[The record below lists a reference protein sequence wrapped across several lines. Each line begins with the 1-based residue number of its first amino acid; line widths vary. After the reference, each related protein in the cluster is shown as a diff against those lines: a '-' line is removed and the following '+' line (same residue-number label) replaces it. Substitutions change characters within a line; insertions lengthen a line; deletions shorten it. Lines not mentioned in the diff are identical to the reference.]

1 MRKGQIIFL
10 LFSIAIV
17 LFGLNLILG
26 PVTIP
31 FKTLFNLI
39 KGSGVDDLSHNIVF
53 QIRFPQT
60 LTAIFAGAGL
70 ATAGLLMQTLFRNPL
85 AGPDVLGITSGAGL
99 GVAVI
104 TMFTGAWIVYMPQL
118 GVLGLIL
125 SAMAGAMVVLLTI
138 LALSQRIK
146 DNAMLL
152 IIGLMMGYI
161 SSAVVGVL
169 TVYSSAEN
177 LQAFTLWGL
186 GTFSAVSWDRMNWFA
201 GVTVL
206 SLAMAM
212 LLPKPLNMLLMG
224 ERYASNLGLRVGRA
238 RFIVLFCA
246 GLLTAVV
253 TAFCGPIAFIGVATP
268 HITRL
273 AIGGSDHRILLPANM
288 LIGASVALLC
298 NLISR
303 MPGIEGALPINA
315 VTSLMGAPIVIW
327 VVLTRNKRKFL

>member
-1 MRKGQIIFL
+1 MKKGRPFL
-10 LFSIAIV
+10 LP
-17 LFGLNLILG
+17 LFIGILLFILNLMLG
-26 PVTIP
+26 PVKIPIRTI
-31 FKTLFNLI
+31 LNI
-39 KGSGVDDLSHNIVF
+39 MQGYSVDDLSTNILF
-53 QIRFPQT
+53 QIRLPQS
-60 LTAIFAGAGL
+60 LTAIFAGAAL

-85 AGPDVLGITSGAGL
+85 AGPDVLGISSGASL
-99 GVAVI
+99 GVALV
-104 TMFTGAWIVYMPQL
+104 TMFTGAWFAFMPQL
-118 GVLGLIL
+118 GILSLIL
-125 SAMAGAMVVLLTI
+125 SALLGALVVLLII
-138 LALSQRIK
+138 LALSHRIK

-152 IIGLMMGYI
+152 ITGLMMGYI

-186 GTFSAVSWDRMNWFA
+186 GTFSAVGWDRMYYFTA
-201 GVTVL
+201 ATILGL
-206 SLAMAM
+206 LMAL
-212 LLPKPLNMLLMG
+212 LLPKPLNTLLLG
-224 ERYASNLGLRVGRA
+224 ERYARNLGLRISQT

-273 AIGGSDHRILLPANM
+273 TIGGSDHKTLLPANM

-298 NLISR
+298 NLIAR

-315 VTSLMGAPIVIW
+315 VTSLMGAPVVIW
-327 VVLTRNKRKFL
+327 VVLTRHKRKYL

>member
-10 LFSIAIV
+10 LFSISFI
-17 LFGLNLILG
+17 LFGLNLLLG

-31 FKTLFNLI
+31 ARTLFSLI
-39 KGSGVDDLSHNIVF
+39 KGSVVDDLSRNILL
-53 QIRFPQT
+53 QIRFPQSV
-60 LTAIFAGAGL
+60 TAILAGAGL

-85 AGPDVLGITSGAGL
+85 AGPDVLGITSGASL

-118 GVLGLIL
+118 GVLSLIL
-125 SAMAGAMVVLLTI
+125 SAMAGAMVVMLTI

-152 IIGLMMGYI
+152 ITGLMMGYI

-186 GTFSAVSWDRMNWFA
+186 GTFSSVSWDRMNYFA
-201 GVTVL
+201 GVTIIAL
-206 SLAMAM
+206 FMAM

-224 ERYASNLGLRVGRA
+224 ERYASNLGLRVERS

-298 NLISR
+298 NLIAR
-303 MPGIEGALPINA
+303 MPGVEGALPINA

-327 VVLTRNKRKFL
+327 VVLTRHKRKYL

>member
-1 MRKGQIIFL
+1 MRKSQIIFL
-10 LFSIAIV
+10 LFSIAIL

-31 FKTLFNLI
+31 ISTLFNLI
-39 KGSGVDDLSHNIVF
+39 KGGNVDDLSHNIVL

-118 GVLGLIL
+118 GVLSLIL

-161 SSAVVGVL
+161 SSAIVGVL
-169 TVYSSAEN
+169 TVYSTAEN

-186 GTFSAVSWDRMNWFA
+186 GTFSAVSWDRMNWYA
-201 GVTVL
+201 GVTIAALV
-206 SLAMAM
+206 MAL

-238 RFIVLFCA
+238 RVIVLFCA

-273 AIGGSDHRILLPANM
+273 AIGGSDHRIILPANM

-298 NLISR
+298 NLIAR

-327 VVLTRNKRKFL
+327 VVLTRNKRKYL

>member
-1 MRKGQIIFL
+1 
-10 LFSIAIV
+10 
-17 LFGLNLILG
+17 
-26 PVTIP
+26 
-31 FKTLFNLI
+31 
-39 KGSGVDDLSHNIVF
+39 
-53 QIRFPQT
+53 
-60 LTAIFAGAGL
+60 
-70 ATAGLLMQTLFRNPL
+70 
-85 AGPDVLGITSGAGL
+85 
-99 GVAVI
+99 
-104 TMFTGAWIVYMPQL
+104 
-118 GVLGLIL
+118 VLGLIL

-138 LALSQRIK
+138 LALSKRIK

-152 IIGLMMGYI
+152 IIGLMLGYI

-201 GVTVL
+201 GVTVVTL
-206 SLAMAM
+206 FMAM

-224 ERYASNLGLRVGRA
+224 ERYASNLGLRVERA

-253 TAFCGPIAFIGVATP
+253 TAFCGPIAFIGIATP

-327 VVLTRNKRKFL
+327 VVLTRNKRKYL

>member
-10 LFSIAIV
+10 LFSIAIL

-31 FKTLFNLI
+31 IRTLFNLI
-39 KGSGVDDLSHNIVF
+39 KGGNVDDLSHNIVL

-118 GVLGLIL
+118 GVLSLIL

-161 SSAVVGVL
+161 SSAIVGVL
-169 TVYSSAEN
+169 TVYSTAEN

-201 GVTVL
+201 GVTIAALV
-206 SLAMAM
+206 MAL

-288 LIGASVALLC
+288 LIGASVALFC
-298 NLISR
+298 NLIAR
-303 MPGIEGALPINA
+303 MPGVEGALPINA

-327 VVLTRNKRKFL
+327 VVLTRNKRKYL

>member
-10 LFSIAIV
+10 LFSIAIL

-31 FKTLFNLI
+31 LHTLFNLI
-39 KGSGVDDLSHNIVF
+39 KGGNVDDLSHNIVF

-118 GVLGLIL
+118 GVLSLIL

-146 DNAMLL
+146 ENAMLL

-161 SSAVVGVL
+161 SSAIVGVL

-201 GVTVL
+201 GVTVAAL
-206 SLAMAM
+206 VMAM

-224 ERYASNLGLRVGRA
+224 ERYASNLGLRVERA

-298 NLISR
+298 NLIAR
-303 MPGIEGALPINA
+303 MPGVEGALPINA

-327 VVLTRNKRKFL
+327 VVLTRNKRKYL

>member
-10 LFSIAIV
+10 LFSIAIL

-31 FKTLFNLI
+31 VRTLFNLI
-39 KGSGVDDLSHNIVF
+39 KGASVDDLSHNIVF

-118 GVLGLIL
+118 GVLSLIL

-161 SSAVVGVL
+161 SSAIVGVL
-169 TVYSSAEN
+169 TVYSTAEN

-201 GVTVL
+201 GVTIAALV
-206 SLAMAM
+206 MAM

-298 NLISR
+298 NLIAR

-327 VVLTRNKRKFL
+327 VVLTRNKRKYL

>member
-1 MRKGQIIFL
+1 MRKGQIIL
-10 LFSIAIV
+10 LLVFIAIL

-31 FKTLFNLI
+31 IRTLLYLLT
-39 KGSGVDDLSHNIVF
+39 GSGVDDLSRNIVF

-104 TMFTGAWIVYMPQL
+104 TMFTGAWIVYMPQI

-161 SSAVVGVL
+161 SSAIVGVL

-177 LQAFTLWGL
+177 LQSFTLWGL

-201 GVTVL
+201 GVTIL
-206 SLAMAM
+206 SLLMAL
-212 LLPKPLNMLLMG
+212 LLPKTLNMLLIG

-273 AIGGSDHRILLPANM
+273 AIGGSDHKLLLPANM

-327 VVLTRNKRKFL
+327 VVLTRNKRKYL

>member
-10 LFSIAIV
+10 LISIAIL

-31 FKTLFNLI
+31 ISTLLNLI
-39 KGSGVDDLSHNIVF
+39 KGGSVDDLSHNIVF

-99 GVAVI
+99 GVAVV
-104 TMFTGAWIVYMPQL
+104 TMFTGAWIAYMPQL
-118 GVLGLIL
+118 GVLSLIL

-161 SSAVVGVL
+161 SSAIVGVL
-169 TVYSSAEN
+169 TVYSTAEN

-201 GVTVL
+201 GVTVAAL
-206 SLAMAM
+206 VMAL

-224 ERYASNLGLRVGRA
+224 ERYASNLGLRVERA

-288 LIGASVALLC
+288 LIGASVALFC
-298 NLISR
+298 NLIAR
-303 MPGIEGALPINA
+303 MPGVEGALPINA

-327 VVLTRNKRKFL
+327 VVLTRNKRKYL

>member
-10 LFSIAIV
+10 LFSIAIL

-31 FKTLFNLI
+31 ISTLFNLI
-39 KGSGVDDLSHNIVF
+39 KGGSVDDLSHNIVF

-118 GVLGLIL
+118 GILSLIL
-125 SAMAGAMVVLLTI
+125 SAMTGAMFVLLTI
-138 LALSQRIK
+138 LLLSQRIK

-161 SSAVVGVL
+161 SSAIVGVL
-169 TVYSSAEN
+169 TVYSTAEN
-177 LQAFTLWGL
+177 LQSFTLWGL

-201 GVTVL
+201 GVTIAALV
-206 SLAMAM
+206 MAL

-224 ERYASNLGLRVGRA
+224 ERYASNLGLRVERA
-238 RFIVLFCA
+238 RVIVLFCA
-246 GLLTAVV
+246 GLLTSVV

-288 LIGASVALLC
+288 LIGASVALFC
-298 NLISR
+298 NLIAR
-303 MPGIEGALPINA
+303 MPGVEGALPINA

-327 VVLTRNKRKFL
+327 VVLTRNKRKYI

>member
-10 LFSIAIV
+10 LFSIAIL

-31 FKTLFNLI
+31 LRTLFNLI
-39 KGSGVDDLSHNIVF
+39 MGGNVDDLSHNIVF

-85 AGPDVLGITSGAGL
+85 AGPDVLCITSGAGL

-118 GVLGLIL
+118 GVLSLIL

-161 SSAVVGVL
+161 SSAIVGVI
-169 TVYSSAEN
+169 TVYSTAEN

-201 GVTVL
+201 GVTIAALV
-206 SLAMAM
+206 MAM

-224 ERYASNLGLRVGRA
+224 ERYASNLGLRVERA

-288 LIGASVALLC
+288 LIGASVALFC
-298 NLISR
+298 NLVAR
-303 MPGIEGALPINA
+303 MPGVEGALPINA

-327 VVLTRNKRKFL
+327 VVLTRNKRKYL

>member
-10 LFSIAIV
+10 LFSIAII
-17 LFGLNLILG
+17 LFGLNLMLG

-31 FKTLFNLI
+31 ARTLFKLI
-39 KGSGVDDLSHNIVF
+39 KGAVVDDLSRNILL
-53 QIRFPQT
+53 QIRFPQSV
-60 LTAIFAGAGL
+60 TAILAGAGL

-85 AGPDVLGITSGAGL
+85 AGPDVLGITSGASL

-118 GVLGLIL
+118 GVLSLIL
-125 SAMAGAMVVLLTI
+125 SAMAGAMAVLLTI

-152 IIGLMMGYI
+152 ITGLMMGYI
-161 SSAVVGVL
+161 SSAAVGVL

-186 GTFSAVSWDRMNWFA
+186 GTFSSVSWDRMNYFA
-201 GVTVL
+201 GFTIIAL
-206 SLAMAM
+206 LMAM
-212 LLPKPLNMLLMG
+212 LLTKPLNMLLMG
-224 ERYASNLGLRVGRA
+224 ERYASNLGLRVGKA

-246 GLLTAVV
+246 GLLTAAV

-298 NLISR
+298 NLIAR
-303 MPGIEGALPINA
+303 MPGVEGALPINA

-327 VVLTRNKRKFL
+327 VVLTRHKRKYL

>member
-10 LFSIAIV
+10 LFSIAIL
-17 LFGLNLILG
+17 LFGLNLVLG

-31 FKTLFNLI
+31 LRTLFNLL
-39 KGSGVDDLSHNIVF
+39 KGGNIDDLSYNIVF

-60 LTAIFAGAGL
+60 LTAIFAGASL

-104 TMFTGAWIVYMPQL
+104 TMFTGAWIAYMPHL
-118 GVLGLIL
+118 GILSLIL
-125 SAMAGAMVVLLTI
+125 SAMTGAMFVLLTI
-138 LALSQRIK
+138 LMLSQRIK

-161 SSAVVGVL
+161 SSAIVGVL
-169 TVYSSAEN
+169 TVYSTAEN
-177 LQAFTLWGL
+177 LQSFTLWGL

-201 GVTVL
+201 GVTIAALV
-206 SLAMAM
+206 MAL

-238 RFIVLFCA
+238 RVIVLFCA

-298 NLISR
+298 NLIAR

-327 VVLTRNKRKFL
+327 VVLTRNKRKYL

>member
-10 LFSIAIV
+10 LFSIAIL

-31 FKTLFNLI
+31 ISTLFNLI
-39 KGSGVDDLSHNIVF
+39 KGGSVDDLSHNIVF

-118 GVLGLIL
+118 GVLSLIL

-161 SSAVVGVL
+161 SSAIVGVL
-169 TVYSSAEN
+169 TVYSTAEN

-201 GVTVL
+201 GVTIAAL
-206 SLAMAM
+206 TMAM

-224 ERYASNLGLRVGRA
+224 ERYASNLGLRVERA

-288 LIGASVALLC
+288 LIGASVALFC
-298 NLISR
+298 NLIAR
-303 MPGIEGALPINA
+303 MPGVEGALPINA

-327 VVLTRNKRKFL
+327 VVLTRNKRKYL

>member
-10 LFSIAIV
+10 LFSIAIL

-31 FKTLFNLI
+31 LRTLFNLL
-39 KGSGVDDLSHNIVF
+39 KGGSVDDLSRNIVF

-118 GVLGLIL
+118 GVLSLIL

-161 SSAVVGVL
+161 SSAIVGVL
-169 TVYSSAEN
+169 TVYSTAEN

-201 GVTVL
+201 GVTIAALV
-206 SLAMAM
+206 MAL

-224 ERYASNLGLRVGRA
+224 ERYASNLGLRVERA
-238 RFIVLFCA
+238 RVIVLFCA

-288 LIGASVALLC
+288 LIGASVALFC
-298 NLISR
+298 NLIAR
-303 MPGIEGALPINA
+303 MPGVEGALPINA

-327 VVLTRNKRKFL
+327 VVLTRNKRKYL

>member
-1 MRKGQIIFL
+1 MKTGQIFIL
-10 LFSIAIV
+10 LFLIV
-17 LFGLNLILG
+17 LLLFGLNLMLG
-26 PVTIP
+26 PVNVP
-31 FKTLFNLI
+31 VRTLFNLM
-39 KGSGVDDLSHNIVF
+39 KGSRVDNLSSNIVL

-118 GVLGLIL
+118 GVLSLIL
-125 SAMAGAMVVLLTI
+125 SALVGAMVVLFAI
-138 LALSQRIK
+138 LALSHRIK

-152 IIGLMMGYI
+152 ITGLMMGYI
-161 SSAVVGVL
+161 SSAIVGVL

-201 GVTVL
+201 GVTIAAL
-206 SLAMAM
+206 LMAM

-224 ERYASNLGLRVGRA
+224 ERYASNLGLRVERA

-246 GLLTAVV
+246 GLLTAAI

-303 MPGIEGALPINA
+303 MPGVEGALPINA

-327 VVLTRNKRKFL
+327 VVLTRHKRKYA

>member
-10 LFSIAIV
+10 LFSIAIL

-31 FKTLFNLI
+31 VRTLLNLI
-39 KGSGVDDLSHNIVF
+39 KGASVDDLSHNIVF

-118 GVLGLIL
+118 GVLSLIL

-152 IIGLMMGYI
+152 IIGLMLGYI
-161 SSAVVGVL
+161 SSAIVGVL

-201 GVTVL
+201 GVTIVAL
-206 SLAMAM
+206 VMAM

-224 ERYASNLGLRVGRA
+224 ERYASNLGLRVERA

-298 NLISR
+298 NLIAR
-303 MPGIEGALPINA
+303 MPGVEGALPINA

-327 VVLTRNKRKFL
+327 VVLTRNKRKYL

>member
-1 MRKGQIIFL
+1 MRQRQIIFL
-10 LFSIAIV
+10 LFSIAF
-17 LFGLNLILG
+17 LLLGLNLMLG

-31 FKTLFNLI
+31 LRTLFNLI
-39 KGSGVDDLSHNIVF
+39 KGASIDDLSNNIIF
-53 QIRFPQT
+53 QIRLPQT
-60 LTAIFAGAGL
+60 LTAILAGAGL

-104 TMFTGAWIVYMPQL
+104 TMFTGAWIMYMPQL
-118 GVLGLIL
+118 GVLSLIL

-152 IIGLMMGYI
+152 ITGLMMGYI

-186 GTFSAVSWDRMNWFA
+186 GTFSTVSWDRMNWFA
-201 GVTVL
+201 FVTIVAL
-206 SLAMAM
+206 SMAM

-224 ERYASNLGLRVGRA
+224 ERYASNLGLRVGKA

-298 NLISR
+298 NLIAR
-303 MPGIEGALPINA
+303 MPGVEGALPINA

-327 VVLTRNKRKFL
+327 VVLTRHKRKYL

>member
-1 MRKGQIIFL
+1 MRKGPIIFL
-10 LFSIAIV
+10 LFSIAII
-17 LFGLNLILG
+17 LFVLNLMLG

-31 FKTLFNLI
+31 VGTLFSLM
-39 KGSGVDDLSHNIVF
+39 KGTVVDDLSRNILL
-53 QIRFPQT
+53 QIRFPQS
-60 LTAIFAGAGL
+60 LTAIMAGAGL

-99 GVAVI
+99 GVAVV

-118 GVLGLIL
+118 GVLSLIL

-152 IIGLMMGYI
+152 ITGLMMGYI
-161 SSAVVGVL
+161 SSAAVGVL

-201 GVTVL
+201 GFTIVAL
-206 SLAMAM
+206 FMAM
-212 LLPKPLNMLLMG
+212 LLTKPLNMLLIG
-224 ERYASNLGLRVGRA
+224 ERYASNLGLRVGRT

-246 GLLTAVV
+246 GLLTASV

-273 AIGGSDHRILLPANM
+273 ALGGSDHRILLPANM

-298 NLISR
+298 NLIAR
-303 MPGIEGALPINA
+303 MPGVEGALPINA

-327 VVLTRNKRKFL
+327 VVLTRHKRKYA

>member
-31 FKTLFNLI
+31 VRTLFNLL
-39 KGSGVDDLSHNIVF
+39 KGAGTDDLSGNIVF
-53 QIRFPQT
+53 QIRLPQT

-118 GVLGLIL
+118 GVLSLIL
-125 SAMAGAMVVLLTI
+125 SALAGAMVVLLTI

-161 SSAVVGVL
+161 SSAAVGVL

-186 GTFSAVSWDRMNWFA
+186 GTFSSVSWDRMSWFA
-201 GVTVL
+201 TITVFTL
-206 SLAMAM
+206 LMAM

-224 ERYASNLGLRVGRA
+224 ERYASNLGLRVSRA
-238 RFIVLFCA
+238 RLIVLCCA

-273 AIGGSDHRILLPANM
+273 AIGGSDHRMLLPANM

-298 NLISR
+298 NLIAR
-303 MPGIEGALPINA
+303 MPGVEGALPINA

-327 VVLTRNKRKFL
+327 VVLTRNKRKYL

>member
-1 MRKGQIIFL
+1 MRKGQIIL
-10 LFSIAIV
+10 LLVSITIL

-31 FKTLFNLI
+31 LRTLLNLI
-39 KGSGVDDLSHNIVF
+39 KGSGVDDLSRNIVF

-99 GVAVI
+99 GVAVT
-104 TMFTGAWIVYMPQL
+104 TMFTGAWIVYMPQI

-177 LQAFTLWGL
+177 LQSFTLWGL

-201 GVTVL
+201 GVTI
-206 SLAMAM
+206 LALFMAL

-224 ERYASNLGLRVGRA
+224 ERYASNLGLRVERS
-238 RFIVLFCA
+238 RLIVLFCA

-273 AIGGSDHRILLPANM
+273 AIGGSDHKLLLPANM

-327 VVLTRNKRKFL
+327 VVLTRNKRKYL

>member
-1 MRKGQIIFL
+1 MKKGQIILL
-10 LFSIAIV
+10 LFSIAII
-17 LFGLNLILG
+17 LFILNLMLG
-26 PVTIP
+26 PVTVPIR
-31 FKTLFNLI
+31 TLWAMM
-39 KGSGVDDLSHNIVF
+39 KGSVVDDLSKNILI
-53 QIRFPQT
+53 QIRFPQSI
-60 LTAIFAGAGL
+60 TAILAGASL

-85 AGPDVLGITSGAGL
+85 AGPDILGITSGAGL

-104 TMFTGAWIVYMPQL
+104 TMFTGAWIAYMPQL
-118 GVLGLIL
+118 GVISLIL
-125 SAMAGAMVVLLTI
+125 SALTGAMVVLFTI

-152 IIGLMMGYI
+152 ITGLMMGYI

-169 TVYSSAEN
+169 TVYSTAEN

-186 GTFSAVSWDRMNWFA
+186 GNFSAVSWDRMNWFA
-201 GVTVL
+201 GITI
-206 SLAMAM
+206 LALMMAM
-212 LLPKPLNMLLMG
+212 LLPKPLNLLLMG
-224 ERYASNLGLRVGRA
+224 ERYASNLGLQVQRS

-298 NLISR
+298 NLIAR
-303 MPGIEGALPINA
+303 MPGVEGALPINA

-327 VVLTRNKRKFL
+327 VVMTRHKRKYL

>member
-10 LFSIAIV
+10 LFCIAFV
-17 LFGLNLILG
+17 LFGLNLMLG

-31 FKTLFNLI
+31 AQTLFKLI
-39 KGSGVDDLSHNIVF
+39 NGSVVDELSRNILL
-53 QIRFPQT
+53 QIRFPQSV
-60 LTAIFAGAGL
+60 TAILAGAGL

-85 AGPDVLGITSGAGL
+85 AGPDVLGITSGASL

-104 TMFTGAWIVYMPQL
+104 TMFTGAWIAYMPQL
-118 GVLGLIL
+118 GVLSLVL
-125 SAMAGAMVVLLTI
+125 SAMAGAMVVMFTI

-152 IIGLMMGYI
+152 ITGLMMGYI

-186 GTFSAVSWDRMNWFA
+186 GTFSSVSWDRMNYFA
-201 GVTVL
+201 GVTIIAL
-206 SLAMAM
+206 FMAM

-224 ERYASNLGLRVGRA
+224 ERYASNLGLRVERS
-238 RFIVLFCA
+238 RFVVLFCA

-273 AIGGSDHRILLPANM
+273 AIGGSDHRMLLPANM

-298 NLISR
+298 NLIAR
-303 MPGIEGALPINA
+303 MPGVEGALPINA

-327 VVLTRNKRKFL
+327 VVLTRHKRKYL

>member
-1 MRKGQIIFL
+1 
-10 LFSIAIV
+10 
-17 LFGLNLILG
+17 
-26 PVTIP
+26 
-31 FKTLFNLI
+31 
-39 KGSGVDDLSHNIVF
+39 
-53 QIRFPQT
+53 
-60 LTAIFAGAGL
+60 
-70 ATAGLLMQTLFRNPL
+70 
-85 AGPDVLGITSGAGL
+85 
-99 GVAVI
+99 
-104 TMFTGAWIVYMPQL
+104 
-118 GVLGLIL
+118 
-125 SAMAGAMVVLLTI
+125 
-138 LALSQRIK
+138 
-146 DNAMLL
+146 MLL

-177 LQAFTLWGL
+177 LQSFTLWGL

-201 GVTVL
+201 GVTI
-206 SLAMAM
+206 LALFMAL

-224 ERYASNLGLRVGRA
+224 ERYASNLGLRVERS
-238 RFIVLFCA
+238 RLIVLFCA

-273 AIGGSDHRILLPANM
+273 AIGGSDHKLLLTANM

-327 VVLTRNKRKFL
+327 VVLTRNKRKYL

>member
-10 LFSIAIV
+10 LFSIAIL

-31 FKTLFNLI
+31 LRTLFNLL
-39 KGSGVDDLSHNIVF
+39 KGSSVDDLSHNIVF

-99 GVAVI
+99 GVAVV
-104 TMFTGAWIVYMPQL
+104 TMFTGAWIAYMPQL
-118 GVLGLIL
+118 GVLSLIL

-161 SSAVVGVL
+161 SSAIVGVL
-169 TVYSSAEN
+169 TVYSTAEN

-201 GVTVL
+201 GVTIAALV
-206 SLAMAM
+206 MAM

-224 ERYASNLGLRVGRA
+224 ERYASNLGLRVERA

-298 NLISR
+298 NLIAR
-303 MPGIEGALPINA
+303 MPGVEGALPINA

-327 VVLTRNKRKFL
+327 VVLTRNKRKYL

>member
-10 LFSIAIV
+10 LFSIAIL

-31 FKTLFNLI
+31 LRTLFNLI
-39 KGSGVDDLSHNIVF
+39 KGGSVDDLSHNIVF

-118 GVLGLIL
+118 GVLSLIL

-161 SSAVVGVL
+161 SSAIVGVL
-169 TVYSSAEN
+169 TVYSTAEN
-177 LQAFTLWGL
+177 LQSFTLWGL

-201 GVTVL
+201 GVTITAL
-206 SLAMAM
+206 TMAL

-224 ERYASNLGLRVGRA
+224 ERYASNLGLRVERA
-238 RFIVLFCA
+238 RVIVLFCA

-288 LIGASVALLC
+288 LIGASVALFC
-298 NLISR
+298 NLIAR
-303 MPGIEGALPINA
+303 MPGVEGALPINA

-327 VVLTRNKRKFL
+327 VVLTRNKRKYL

>member
-1 MRKGQIIFL
+1 MRKGQIIL
-10 LFSIAIV
+10 LLVFIAIL

-31 FKTLFNLI
+31 IRTLLHLLT
-39 KGSGVDDLSHNIVF
+39 GSGVDDLSRNIVF

-104 TMFTGAWIVYMPQL
+104 TMFTGAWIVYMPQI

-161 SSAVVGVL
+161 SSAIVGVL

-177 LQAFTLWGL
+177 LQSFTLWGL

-201 GVTVL
+201 GVTIL
-206 SLAMAM
+206 SLLMAL
-212 LLPKPLNMLLMG
+212 LLPKTLNMLLIG

-273 AIGGSDHRILLPANM
+273 AIGGSDHKLLLPANM

-327 VVLTRNKRKFL
+327 VVLTRNKRKYL

>member
-1 MRKGQIIFL
+1 MRKGPIIFL
-10 LFSIAIV
+10 LFSIAII
-17 LFGLNLILG
+17 LFLLNLMLG

-31 FKTLFNLI
+31 VGTLFSLM
-39 KGSGVDDLSHNIVF
+39 KGTVVDDLSRNILL
-53 QIRFPQT
+53 QIRFPQS
-60 LTAIFAGAGL
+60 LTAIMAGAGL

-99 GVAVI
+99 GVAVV

-118 GVLGLIL
+118 GVLSLIL

-152 IIGLMMGYI
+152 ITGLMMGYI
-161 SSAVVGVL
+161 SSAAVGVL

-201 GVTVL
+201 GFTIVAL
-206 SLAMAM
+206 FMAM
-212 LLPKPLNMLLMG
+212 LLTKPLNMLLIG
-224 ERYASNLGLRVGRA
+224 ERYASNLGLRVGRT

-246 GLLTAVV
+246 GLLTASV

-273 AIGGSDHRILLPANM
+273 ALGGSDHRILLPANM

-298 NLISR
+298 NLIAR
-303 MPGIEGALPINA
+303 MPGVEGALPINA

-327 VVLTRNKRKFL
+327 VVLTRHKRKYA

>member
-10 LFSIAIV
+10 LFCIAFI
-17 LFGLNLILG
+17 LFGLNLMLG

-31 FKTLFNLI
+31 AQTLFKLMN
-39 KGSGVDDLSHNIVF
+39 GSVVDELSRNILL
-53 QIRFPQT
+53 QIRFPQSV
-60 LTAIFAGAGL
+60 TAILAGAGL

-85 AGPDVLGITSGAGL
+85 AGPDVLGITSGASL

-104 TMFTGAWIVYMPQL
+104 TMFTGAWIAYMPQL
-118 GVLGLIL
+118 GVLSLVL
-125 SAMAGAMVVLLTI
+125 SALAGAMVVMFTI

-152 IIGLMMGYI
+152 ITGLMMGYI

-186 GTFSAVSWDRMNWFA
+186 GTFSSVSWDRMNYFA
-201 GVTVL
+201 GVMIIAL
-206 SLAMAM
+206 FMAM

-224 ERYASNLGLRVGRA
+224 ERYASNLGLRVERS
-238 RFIVLFCA
+238 RFVVLSCA

-273 AIGGSDHRILLPANM
+273 AIGGSDHRMLLPANM

-298 NLISR
+298 NLIAR
-303 MPGIEGALPINA
+303 MPGVEGALPINA
-315 VTSLMGAPIVIW
+315 VTSLMGAP
-327 VVLTRNKRKFL
+327 L